1 MRSEAGLNNADDI
14 LSLALELGRNMLE
27 CGGEVSRSEDTVG
40 RICRAYGAKE
50 AEVFSVLSFISG
62 TIIMPDGTK
71 YTQMRRIRF
80 LRNNLHR
87 LERLNTLSR
96 HICKKVPSDKAFERL
111 LAEAVKSEPYSGYF
125 VHFGAVAAAFS
136 ITLYFGGRLADG
148 FCSAFIGAFIS
159 LFEMYRPK
167 SINRI
172 IYTLIVSAFAGA
184 VSHAMVMLSLGERLD
199 SIMIGTIVLQL
210 PGMAFGNAI
219 RDLICDDIIAGSS
232 RLIQAVLIAIAI
244 ALGFAAGLLL
254 TGGIFYE

>member
-1 MRSEAGLNNADDI
+1 MNNADDI

-71 YTQMRRIRF
+71 CTQMRRIRYCT
-80 LRNNLHR
+80 NNLHR

-96 HICKKVPSDKAFERL
+96 HICKKLPSDGVCKRL
-111 LAEAVKSEPYSGYF
+111 LNETCKSEPYNRYF
-125 VHFGAVAAAFS
+125 IYAGAVTAAFS
-136 ITLYFGGRLADG
+136 LTLYFGGAFEDAV
-148 FCSAFIGAFIS
+148 CSAVIGSFIS
-159 LFEMYRPK
+159 FFEQHRHN

-184 VSHAMVMLSLGERLD
+184 ASRIMVMSGFGKSID
-199 SIMIGTIVLQL
+199 SIMIGTIMLQI

-232 RLIQAVLIAIAI
+232 RLVQAVLIAVAIAI
-244 ALGFAAGLLL
+244 GFAVGLIL
-254 TGGIFYE
+254 TGEWKI